1 MSLFNNVQSILN
13 DRLAMTGLLLIVAL
27 SIVAIFAPYLAPF
40 DPLKTNLPE
49 RLLHPSIEH
58 LMGTDNL
65 GRDCL
70 SRLIYGTR
78 ISLTAAV
85 VVTLISLTIGIF
97 IGTVSGYMGGIVDE
111 VLMRIV
117 DVMLAFPGL
126 IITIA
131 VAGILGPALEN
142 LMLAMIVTGWVS
154 YSRLIRSSVLL
165 AKEQDYIISSKAICC
180 SDLRIIFSHIMPNVI
195 APIVVL
201 ATLEMGN
208 VILSIC
214 GLSFLGLGSQPP
226 TPEWGSMLEAGRP
239 FMESVPTLMIFPG
252 MMIMLTVM
260 AFNFLGDGLRDAL
273 DPRVKEKVE
282 I

>member
-1 MSLFNNVQSILN
+1 MSLFNSVQSILK
-13 DRLAMTGLLLIVAL
+13 DRLAMTGFLLIVAL

-40 DPLKTNLPE
+40 DPLKTNLPD
-49 RLLHPSIEH
+49 RLSHPSIEH

-70 SRLIYGTR
+70 SRIIYGTR

-85 VVTLISLTIGIF
+85 VVTLISLTIGIV
-97 IGTVSGYMGGIVDE
+97 IGTVSGYKGGIVDE

-117 DVMLAFPGL
+117 DVMLAFPSL

-131 VAGILGPALEN
+131 VAGILGPTLDN
-142 LMLAMIVTGWVS
+142 LMLAMVVTGWVS

-180 SDLRIIFSHIMPNVI
+180 SDRRIIFSHILPNVI

-201 ATLEMGN
+201 ATMEMGN

-252 MMIMLTVM
+252 MMIMITVM

-273 DPRVKEKVE
+273 DPRIKEKVE

>member
-1 MSLFNNVQSILN
+1 MSNYIQSILK
-13 DRLAMTGLLLIVAL
+13 DKLAMTGLLIIMVLL
-27 SIVAIFAPYLAPF
+27 IVAIFAPYLAPF

-49 RLLHPSIEH
+49 RLSHPSTEH
-58 LMGTDNL
+58 PMGTDNL

-70 SRLIYGTR
+70 SRIIYGAR
-78 ISLTAAV
+78 ISLTASALI
-85 VVTLISLTIGIF
+85 TLISLTIGII

-117 DVMLAFPGL
+117 DIMLAFPSL

-131 VAGILGPALEN
+131 VAGILGPTLEN
-142 LMLAMIVTGWVS
+142 LILAMVVTGWVS

-165 AKEQDYIISSKAICC
+165 AKEQDYVVSSKAICC
-180 SDLRIIFSHIMPNVI
+180 SDIRIVFSHIIPNVI
-195 APIVVL
+195 APIIVL

-208 VILSIC
+208 VILGIC

-273 DPRVKEKVE
+273 DPRMREKVE